1 MEAIGEFFKGASI
14 GAACGAV
21 GTIVASAATS
31 IVGFTSSGVAAG
43 SLAAGLQASVGNVA
57 AGSLFA
63 GMQTIGATGAIIGY
77 SYVRKIHSNYNDG
90 ANNKIKLENFM
101 EEYNTKI
108 LEAERKIEDKLK
120 LMNN

>member
-63 GMQTIGATGAIIGY
+63 GMQTIGATGAIIGALPAVAITTGIATGIY
-77 SYVRKIHSNYNDG
+77 
-90 ANNKIKLENFM
+90 L
-101 EEYNTKI
+101 I
-108 LEAERKIEDKLK
+108 LP
-120 LMNN
+120 